1 MGTLAA
7 GLSVLLLV
15 VGDVSF
21 VVHFLPVVRYG
32 NAVKLCWVV
41 TNFLRLLSETMH
53 STSSSRQF
61 VQGAPCST
69 TLQRT
74 FLERQH
80 WHALEAL
87 LLTLFG
93 GRMPLRPA
101 SDAVRFE
108 VEEWTCIVS
117 AGGDDDES
125 DRLQS
130 IGSIVTMIPVC
141 FNPVQCSVRL
151 ALLLRQRAFQKSARR
166 KRRE

>member
-7 GLSVLLLV
+7 GLRVLLLLLAE
-15 VGDVSF
+15 GDVSL
-21 VVHFLPVVRYG
+21 VVHFLNIVRVG
-32 NAVKLCWVV
+32 DAMGSNWAM

-74 FLERQH
+74 FRERQH
-80 WHALEAL
+80 WQALEAL
-87 LLTLFG
+87 LLTLLG

-108 VEEWTCIVS
+108 VEE
-117 AGGDDDES
+117 
-125 DRLQS
+125 
-130 IGSIVTMIPVC
+130 
-141 FNPVQCSVRL
+141 
-151 ALLLRQRAFQKSARR
+151 
-166 KRRE
+166 

>member
-1 MGTLAA
+1 VEG
-7 GLSVLLLV
+7 
-15 VGDVSF
+15 
-21 VVHFLPVVRYG
+21 
-32 NAVKLCWVV
+32 

-74 FLERQH
+74 FRERQH
-80 WHALEAL
+80 WQALEAL
-87 LLTLFG
+87 LLTLLG

-101 SDAVRFE
+101 SEAVRFE
-108 VEEWTCIVS
+108 FAEWTWIVS

-130 IGSIVTMIPVC
+130 IGSIVAEIPV
-141 FNPVQCSVRL
+141 
-151 ALLLRQRAFQKSARR
+151 
-166 KRRE
+166 

>member
-7 GLSVLLLV
+7 ALSVLLLAA
-15 VGDVSF
+15 GDVSS
-21 VVHFLPVVRYG
+21 VVHFLRIVRSG
-32 NAVKLCWVV
+32 NTVDICQVI
-41 TNFLRLLSETMH
+41 TNFLRLLSETIH

-87 LLTLFG
+87 LFTLLG

-101 SDAVRFE
+101 SEAVLFE
-108 VEEWTCIVS
+108 VGEWTCIVF
-117 AGGDDDES
+117 AGGEDDDES

-130 IGSIVTMIPVC
+130 IGSIVAMIPV
-141 FNPVQCSVRL
+141 
-151 ALLLRQRAFQKSARR
+151 
-166 KRRE
+166 

>member
-1 MGTLAA
+1 M
-7 GLSVLLLV
+7 
-15 VGDVSF
+15 
-21 VVHFLPVVRYG
+21 
-32 NAVKLCWVV
+32 

-69 TLQRT
+69 TLHRT
-74 FLERQH
+74 FRERQH
-80 WHALEAL
+80 WQAFEAL

-101 SDAVRFE
+101 SEAVRLEFT
-108 VEEWTCIVS
+108 EWTWIVS

-130 IGSIVTMIPVC
+130 IGSIFAKMPV
-141 FNPVQCSVRL
+141 
-151 ALLLRQRAFQKSARR
+151 
-166 KRRE
+166 

>member
-7 GLSVLLLV
+7 GLSVLLLAA
-15 VGDVSF
+15 GDVSF
-21 VVHFLPVVRYG
+21 VVHFLQVVRSG
-32 NAVKLCWVV
+32 NTVKLYQVR

-87 LLTLFG
+87 LLTLLG
-93 GRMPLRPA
+93 GRMPLSPA
-101 SDAVRFE
+101 SEAVRFA
-108 VEEWTCIVS
+108 VEEWT
-117 AGGDDDES
+117 
-125 DRLQS
+125 
-130 IGSIVTMIPVC
+130 
-141 FNPVQCSVRL
+141 
-151 ALLLRQRAFQKSARR
+151 
-166 KRRE
+166 